1 MQLAQLSRVVCQLE
15 FCLSSK
21 LTAAHGILPFG
32 RMVRATNLVNG
43 RTTVVRI
50 NDRGLSVKNRLIDLS
65 QVAAQQLQFSGFV
78 PVSLEIVRTHE

>member
-1 MQLAQLSRVVCQLE
+1 
-15 FCLSSK
+15 
-21 LTAAHGILPFG
+21 
-32 RMVRATNLVNG
+32 
-43 RTTVVRI
+43 VVRI